1 MKTQFYGRCIA
12 SLFLLTILSGP
23 IAAEEWG
30 DKMFNRLQIKFGTV
44 ARLADTTFTV
54 TVKNPFAEEIR
65 ITSLTTSC
73 GCISWTDQAP
83 ISIASR
89 AERVLTIRLDTVRH
103 VGEKRVKAIVGL
115 LEPIKGLTST
125 VTLPVEGR
133 IRDDFEVRPSS
144 MAFGTVDLGS
154 GYTQRL
160 SITYKG
166 RTDWKLSS
174 AKAEGAYLT
183 TQVVEK
189 ARNNGNI
196 QYDVMVEL
204 KADAPVGVLRDRLI
218 LTTNEAGGSEIAI
231 PVEARV
237 EDDIVVTDAQF
248 GLVSIG
254 DTKSVT
260 VILRGK
266 KAFEIES
273 FERLARNGQ
282 AKAAPRAN
290 VQPNAT
296 SIIESLPNDP
306 IEPFKTEFASGVTQ
320 IHMLRLTLTPLD
332 DVGMFDET
340 FAVTIRGRNLPIK
353 FHAKGRIQ
361 NHAVTSSLR

>member
-1 MKTQFYGRCIA
+1 MKTQSYGKCVA
-12 SLFLLTILSGP
+12 SLFVLAMLSRP

-30 DKMFNRLQIKFGTV
+30 DKMFDRLQIKFGTV

-54 TVKNPFAEEIR
+54 TVKNPYAEEIR

-73 GCISWTDQAP
+73 GCISWTEQAP

-115 LEPIKGLTST
+115 LEPVKGLTST

-144 MAFGTVDLGS
+144 VAFGTVDLGA

-166 RTDWKLSS
+166 RPDWKLSS
-174 AKAEGAYLT
+174 AKVEGSYLT
-183 TQVVEK
+183 TQIVEK
-189 ARNNGNI
+189 GRNNGTV
-196 QYDVMVEL
+196 QYDVVVEL
-204 KADAPVGVLRDRLI
+204 KPDAPAGVLRDRLI
-218 LTTNEAGGSEIAI
+218 LATNEVGGSEIAI
-231 PVEARV
+231 PIEARV

-248 GLVSIG
+248 GSVTIG
-254 DTKSVT
+254 DSKSIT

-266 KAFEIES
+266 KAFEIET
-273 FERLARNGQ
+273 FERLARGGKG
-282 AKAAPRAN
+282 KAAPRE
-290 VQPNAT
+290 NAQT
-296 SIIESLPNDP
+296 TASVPIESPPNDP
-306 IEPFKTEFASGVTQ
+306 IDTFKAEFASGITQ
-320 IHMLRLTLTPLD
+320 VHMLRLTLTPLND
-332 DVGMFDET
+332 AGMFDET
-340 FAVTIRGRNLPIK
+340 FAVKIRGRNLPVM

-361 NHAVTSSLR
+361 DQAVTSVLR